1 MFSWSARKKIR
12 KKMQRLS
19 LIESFHMLEL
29 RNEEMT
35 IKKKIIAGS

>member
-1 MFSWSARKKIR
+1 
-12 KKMQRLS
+12 MQRLS

-35 IKKKIIAGS
+35 IKKKIIAGR